1 MGLLACLP
9 ASACLPAC
17 LPCSLPF
24 LPQHPAPDRPTDRPT
39 VRPTARLRLY
49 PCEYTFVFAAPL
61 RAVPLS
67 VASTRERTG
76 LRHVCAAHNTFVCA
90 RVLDGGPG
98 PARRSRPVPSR
109 SVEYRAAPRRSPPAI
124 HSSFSQ
130 PARPTDCQCPTA
142 RRTVCTQKRSG
153 SPSLPPYR
161 PPRSSALRRHPT
173 TPFLLTHG
181 RPSSSPSLSL
191 RFHLSFS
198 LALYT
203 HTRARTSSP
212 LFPSWNL
219 LPLRL

>member
-1 MGLLACLP
+1 MLLACLL
-9 ASACLPAC
+9 ACLCLCLLAC
-17 LPCSLPF
+17 LARCPSSPNI
-24 LPQHPAPDRPTDRPT
+24 PHDRPT

-49 PCEYTFVFAAPL
+49 PCECRFVFAAPL

-67 VASTRERTG
+67 VATTRERPG
-76 LRHVCAAHNTFVCA
+76 LRHVCAARTSVCA

-161 PPRSSALRRHPT
+161 PPRSYALSSAPHYALPPHP
-173 TPFLLTHG
+173 
-181 RPSSSPSLSL
+181 RSPSLVSL
-191 RFHLSFS
+191 TAAPILS
-198 LALYT
+198 
-203 HTRARTSSP
+203 
-212 LFPSWNL
+212 LFL
-219 LPLRL
+219 